1 MDLRGR
7 ARTCR
12 GAAGTG
18 WGTFPPRSMRATSN
32 TDGSRRS
39 DFASEPVAASLP
51 GEWIGGLLSSGC
63 SYNLPEIVRT
73 GRAAVTFT
81 GAGQQGFSA
90 QRTSREP
97 EEQSQDPSRAT
108 PQKRETNSL
117 IDGPGPRAT
126 SGQGRAYSAARGD
139 RDSPDRPAPSAN
151 NSPARCTISKP
162 RRRNLTLH
170 SKIARPSKCSYRLKC
185 FRRSWFLVVHI
196 PLVARTNTTLQTI
209 DWPKSG
215 FLALNHFRLIFR
227 QMSWLMQPAPWT
239 LALHS
244 TGNSFYARSIWVRCD
259 AQPRNTGAQF

>member
-18 WGTFPPRSMRATSN
+18 WGTFPPRSMCATSN

-39 DFASEPVAASLP
+39 ILPANRSPQVCPAS
-51 GEWIGGLLSSGC
+51 GLGGC
-63 SYNLPEIVRT
+63 SYICRRSC
-73 GRAAVTFT
+73 GRAV
-81 GAGQQGFSA
+81 QPSPS
-90 QRTSREP
+90 RVLVSRVLVRSEPSREP

-108 PQKRETNSL
+108 PHKRETNSL

-185 FRRSWFLVVHI
+185 FRRSWFLVVSYPARGAHKHYTSNNRLAEVRFPCAKSLSI
-196 PLVARTNTTLQTI
+196 DLPPNKSVNAACSLDARSPLHR
-209 DWPKSG
+209 
-215 FLALNHFRLIFR
+215 
-227 QMSWLMQPAPWT
+227 
-239 LALHS
+239 
-244 TGNSFYARSIWVRCD
+244 NSFYARSIWVRCD